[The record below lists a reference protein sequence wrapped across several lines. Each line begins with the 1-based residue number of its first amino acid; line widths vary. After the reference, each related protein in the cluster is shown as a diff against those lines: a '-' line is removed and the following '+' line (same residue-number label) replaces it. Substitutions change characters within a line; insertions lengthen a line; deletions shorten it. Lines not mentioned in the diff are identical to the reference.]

1 MIYVIDN
8 DLLVFFKKH
17 NVIIEKLD
25 VIRNF
30 MITLFFVLEETYV
43 GREFLVTTDDCYKH
57 FKYGFARTKK
67 ILEKRGI
74 VFKNDFFCET
84 AWVLFNECFYNE
96 SKINLYDYINRIF
109 KPNRK
114 YTRLELVLLINMYQ
128 IFEREMLKD
137 YKYGY

>member
-30 MITLFFVLEETYV
+30 MITLCFVLEETYV

-57 FKYGFARTKK
+57 FKYGFVRTVST
-67 ILEKRGI
+67 ETWHYEYHPNDAKRGPYAG
-74 VFKNDFFCET
+74 FKGSPDANYKRTMAF
-84 AWVLFNECFYNE
+84 
-96 SKINLYDYINRIF
+96 KGKQINLASI
-109 KPNRK
+109 
-114 YTRLELVLLINMYQ
+114 TV
-128 IFEREMLKD
+128 
-137 YKYGY
+137 